1 MTRKKSQSGP
11 EPIEMVINGRSKKHG
26 YFPDTYPGGY
36 EVFDHGDKHTVE
48 YLDRDG
54 ACDRTMI
61 IRSYK
66 TSASIL
72 LAEMGFG
79 PRPSP
84 EEIVQFLKKYPSKRR
99 EKEIL
104 DLIPGRDVKYLPAD
118 YSKYTDKQLRDIAAD
133 PKTDDL
139 TFIDVDNELI
149 RRAKNR
155 NGKNDQV

>member
-11 EPIEMVINGRSKKHG
+11 EPIEMVSSTKSKKHG
-26 YFPDTYPGGY
+26 FFPDTYPGGY
-36 EVFDHGDKHTVE
+36 EMFDHGDKHTVE
-48 YLDRDG
+48 YLPRDG

-66 TSASIL
+66 TNVSTL

-99 EKEIL
+99 EREIL
-104 DLIPGRDVKYLPAD
+104 SIMPGIDIKYLPVD

-139 TFIDVDNELI
+139 TFLDIDNELI
-149 RRAKNR
+149 RRAKKR
-155 NGKNDQV
+155 GGKNE

>member
-1 MTRKKSQSGP
+1 MTRKKNQSGP

-48 YLDRDG
+48 YLPRDG
-54 ACDRTMI
+54 TCDRTMI

-66 TSASIL
+66 TNASTL

-79 PRPSP
+79 HRPSP

-99 EKEIL
+99 EREIL
-104 DLIPGRDVKYLPAD
+104 SIMPGVDIKYLPVD
-118 YSKYTDKQLRDIAAD
+118 YSTYTDKQLRDIATD
-133 PKTDDL
+133 SKTDDI
-139 TFIDVDNELI
+139 TFLDIDNELI
-149 RRAKNR
+149 RRAKKR
-155 NGKNDQV
+155 SGKNE